1 MNRKISWES
10 CVLDEIELV
19 YDKAEENA
27 AIGKMMEQLEAQA
40 LAEAKSNCGLIQ
52 ANIPLTPE
60 KFDGLSD
67 NDKETVIKV
76 LAGAGLESLSQDMP
90 SATLKIR
97 LSPKIPQVQAC
108 TFFDILN
115 RLEKLDGALNVFV
128 PKWTMEL
135 QVPLGGKKGL
145 FQWEMLIMQL
155 YPWITSVKEVSTNA
169 MAESTNNQAA
179 AAVDTTKNTSAP
191 AADTVAA
198 PKAPQETPAQKQ
210 EAPAQ
215 KQEAPAQK
223 QETPVQKQEAPAQ
236 KQEAPAQKQEIPD
249 QKKAAAE
256 PKKKSF
262 WQRLFGK

>member
-40 LAEAKSNCGLIQ
+40 LAEAKSNCRLIQ

-76 LAGAGLESLSQDMP
+76 LAGAGLESLNQDMA

-97 LSPKIPQVQAC
+97 LSPKITQVQAC
-108 TFFDILN
+108 TIFDILN

-128 PKWTMEL
+128 PKWTLEL

-169 MAESTNNQAA
+169 VAENA
-179 AAVDTTKNTSAP
+179 NTQ

-215 KQEAPAQK
+215 KQE
-223 QETPVQKQEAPAQ
+223 TPAQ
-236 KQEAPAQKQEIPD
+236 KQEAPA

>member
-40 LAEAKSNCGLIQ
+40 LAEAKSNCRLIQ

-76 LAGAGLESLSQDMP
+76 LAGAGLESLNQDMA

-128 PKWTMEL
+128 PKWTLEL

-169 MAESTNNQAA
+169 MAENANNQ
-179 AAVDTTKNTSAP
+179 

-215 KQEAPAQK
+215 KEA
-223 QETPVQKQEAPAQ
+223 AP
-236 KQEAPAQKQEIPD
+236 
-249 QKKAAAE
+249 E

-262 WQRLFGK
+262 WQRLFEK